1 MHTTKSMEETEAKM
15 SETAAENWLGLSY
28 FSVTGKGDRPYNED
42 ASGHAAVG
50 TLVTFVVSDGV
61 GGQPGGDLASHAVVE
76 RIRQDAKALS
86 REQMLSGYRAIEDEI
101 RANQALNPR
110 NVRMGATVA
119 ELRLDTARQ
128 LALWGHFGDTRVY
141 WFREGGIKSVTQDHS
156 VVMSLVAA
164 GLISETDAASHPKK
178 NVLLGAFGV
187 AGDLEPEVLAEPVCI
202 EDGDAFLLCTDGV
215 WNSVTPCEITETLQL
230 SPSVEHWVRAIEEK
244 VKSSNLE
251 DKDNYTMIAVWVT
264 SSCDRTLQPS

>member
-1 MHTTKSMEETEAKM
+1 M
-15 SETAAENWLGLSY
+15 
-28 FSVTGKGDRPYNED
+28 
-42 ASGHAAVG
+42 
-50 TLVTFVVSDGV
+50 
-61 GGQPGGDLASHAVVE
+61 
-76 RIRQDAKALS
+76 
-86 REQMLSGYRAIEDEI
+86 
-101 RANQALNPR
+101 
-110 NVRMGATVA
+110 
-119 ELRLDTARQ
+119 
-128 LALWGHFGDTRVY
+128 
-141 WFREGGIKSVTQDHS
+141 
-156 VVMSLVAA
+156 VMSLVAA

-215 WNSVTPCEITETLQL
+215 WNSVTPCEITETLQR